1 MIRIKAVV
9 KFEEPW
15 LKKVAPYG
23 TFVLFLSIRTALYE
37 AFPLAKF
44 ENDDKSITG
53 FIEVK
58 KSEEK
63 ATKLRFEEVIQEK
76 AKPQEKKLPYTFEYK
91 IEPVSPKADG
101 DAKTEEKKDDGEM
114 GLDEIFGAISDFSL
128 KSTGGE
134 DPKPAKAPEQEEK
147 TAEQAEATRAF
158 DELLQAMSE
167 KKEEKA
173 KPKAKTLERNE
184 KLLGIAME
192 TKKLTTAISEEV
204 KGQNHA
210 IEKLING
217 YFKMCAFA
225 PKGARKGARATFLF
239 AGPPGVGKT
248 MLAELF
254 AEQLKLP
261 FLRVDMSE
269 FSEDES
275 HCSFNGLNPSYKAA
289 SEGKVTGFVDKHPK
303 CVVLFDEVEKAHINT
318 LHLFYQ
324 MLDRGELEDVYHQ
337 RPISF
342 KDAILIFTTNAG
354 RNLYEDGT
362 AINLSTVSD
371 KTVIKALK
379 TDINAQT
386 GEPYFPEA
394 LVSRM
399 STGTIVMFDHLQPLA
414 LYEILERRLAKQVKA
429 LQEDYDVKF
438 TMKDEVL
445 SVLLYEEG
453 GRADARVL
461 TAKADRFI
469 AEELRELLNRMP
481 KESLNALKKRRLNIK
496 VGVDLDGAPAEIKG
510 YFTQAK
516 VKALV
521 LCSEEKKAELPKISG
536 VQYVFAH
543 SLKEAKRLSRTD
555 ISFAMVDV
563 FFGLPLNSPL
573 PSSADD
579 VLSDG
584 VEFVL
589 YLKTYAPELLCYALC
604 DERDGYTVEAY
615 ESLLSSGVRGLLP
628 FSPTDTAP
636 YKKAMLGVKKNTQIG
651 QASVALARSNMQIS
665 FNSAQYFSEDGME
678 VEVRLQRLV
687 LARSVNAEDSEG
699 LVSDTAR
706 PKVKFSD
713 VIGANDAKETLQ
725 EFIGFLKDPKAYT
738 AKGIRPP
745 RGVLLYGP
753 PGTGKTLIAK
763 ALAGETNVAFL
774 QKNSTEFFRSYVGDS
789 ARSVRELFRLARRY
803 APAII
808 FIDEVDAF
816 AKNRTG
822 GLGSG
827 VDAQIL
833 NAFLSEM
840 DGFIYDEKRPVLI
853 VAATNY
859 TINDEDGAGRMLD
872 PAFVRRFDRKIKI
885 DLPNT
890 AERAE
895 FIHYYLKK
903 HEITNISEGTVQ
915 TLALR
920 SYACSPADLEMI
932 VELAIRNARG
942 KDLTDELLTEA
953 FDMER
958 FGEANKVSQESLL
971 QTTYHEAG
979 HTLVAYLCGEKPT
992 FVTNIS
998 RSNFGGYM
1006 LHEIDDLRTTRTRQE
1021 LLDRICCALAGRC
1034 AELAVFG
1041 GEKGLTTGASGDLRT
1056 ANELA
1061 VEIVNNYAMTGGL
1074 VTMDVKTY
1082 GTAVG
1087 QILYEKVEKILLEQ
1101 YERAMQLIENNR
1113 AKLEKLTD
1121 ELMKKNSLT
1130 KDEIMAVLK

>member
-1 MIRIKAVV
+1 MNNEKLSAVGI
-9 KFEEPW
+9 FDTH
-15 LKKVAPYG
+15 AHY
-23 TFVLFLSIRTALYE
+23 FDRR
-37 AFPLAKF
+37 F
-44 ENDDKSITG
+44 ENETEG
-53 FIEVK
+53 
-58 KSEEK
+58 
-63 ATKLRFEEVIQEK
+63 
-76 AKPQEKKLPYTFEYK
+76 
-91 IEPVSPKADG
+91 ADTVLER
-101 DAKTEEKKDDGEM
+101 DV
-114 GLDEIFGAISDFSL
+114 FGAGIDGVINVGTNNLTSRLCIEMAKKYD
-128 KSTGGE
+128 KMYVAAGIHPEDIRDITST
-134 DPKPAKAPEQEEK
+134 PEQE
-147 TAEQAEATRAF
+147 
-158 DELLQAMSE
+158 
-167 KKEEKA
+167 
-173 KPKAKTLERNE
+173 
-184 KLLGIAME
+184 
-192 TKKLTTAISEEV
+192 
-204 KGQNHA
+204 
-210 IEKLING
+210 
-217 YFKMCAFA
+217 CA
-225 PKGARKGARATFLF
+225 R
-239 AGPPGVGKT
+239 
-248 MLAELF
+248 LAELF

-289 SEGKVTGFVDKHPK
+289 SEGKVTGFVDRNPR
-303 CVVLFDEVEKAHINT
+303 CVVLFDEVEKAHLNT

-337 RPISF
+337 RAVSF

-354 RNLYEDGT
+354 HNLYEDGT
-362 AINLSTVSD
+362 ETNLSTVSD

-379 TDINAQT
+379 SDINPQT
-386 GEPYFPEA
+386 NEPFFPEA

-453 GRADARVL
+453 GRADARAL

-481 KESLNALKKRRLNIK
+481 EEALQALKKRRLIVK
-496 VGVDLDGAPAEIKG
+496 VTADLASANEEIQG
-510 YFTQAK
+510 YFAAPK

-521 LCSEEKKAELPKISG
+521 LCSVEKKKELPKISG
-536 VQYVFAH
+536 VEYLFAH
-543 SLKEAKRLSRTD
+543 TLKDAKRLARTD
-555 ISFAMVDV
+555 ISFAIVDV
-563 FFGLPLNSPL
+563 FFGLPCNSPL

-589 YLKTYAPELLCYALC
+589 YLKNYAPETLCYALC
-604 DERDGYTVEAY
+604 DERDGYTTDAY
-615 ESLLSSGVRGLLP
+615 DALLSNGVKGLVP
-628 FSPTDTAP
+628 FSPTDEAP
-636 YKKAMLGVKKNTQIG
+636 YKKALLGVKKNTQIG
-651 QASVALARSNMQIS
+651 QASIALARSNMQIS
-665 FNSAQYFSEDGME
+665 YNSAQYFAEDGTE
-678 VEVRLQRLV
+678 VEVRLQRLT
-687 LARSVNAEDSEG
+687 LSRCVNAEDIEG
-699 LVSDTAR
+699 LVSDTSR
-706 PKVKFSD
+706 PNVKFSD
-713 VIGANDAKETLQ
+713 VIGAKDAKDTLK
-725 EFIGFLKDPKAYT
+725 EFIGYLKDPKAYT

-808 FIDEVDAF
+808 FIDEADAF
-816 AKNRTG
+816 AKNRIG
-822 GLGSG
+822 GVGNG
-827 VDAQIL
+827 VDAQVL

-859 TINDEDGAGRMLD
+859 SIDDDDSSGRLLD

-890 AERAE
+890 AEREE
-895 FIHYYLKK
+895 FIRYYLKK
-903 HEITNISEGTVQ
+903 HEITTISDGVIQ

-920 SYACSPADLEMI
+920 AYACSPADLEMI
-932 VELAIRNARG
+932 VELAIRNAKG
-942 KDLTDELLTEA
+942 GNLTDELLTEA
-953 FDMER
+953 FDIER
-958 FGEANKVSQESLL
+958 FGEVNQVSKESLL

-1006 LHEIDDLRTTRTRQE
+1006 LHEIDDLRTTRTRRE

-1034 AELAVFG
+1034 AELLVFG
-1041 GEKGLTTGASGDLRT
+1041 AEKGLTTGASGDLRA

-1061 VEIVNNYAMTGGL
+1061 LQIVNGYGMSDGL
-1074 VTMDVKTY
+1074 VAMDVKVY
-1082 GTAVG
+1082 GNAIG
-1087 QILYEKVEKILLEQ
+1087 QQLYEKVEKILNEQ
-1101 YERAMQLIENNR
+1101 YERAAGLLAANR
-1113 AKLEKLTD
+1113 EKLEKLTD
-1121 ELMKKNSLT
+1121 ELLRKNSLT
-1130 KDEIMAVLK
+1130 KDEIVAALE